1 LFREYYS
8 KIKSPFFYIMSR
20 FVLNQ
25 THPLIPR
32 EQNYVLD
39 RKIITIHSNDRDI
52 SKWPKANHFEIEL
65 PEDITNVQSIR
76 LVEIT
81 LPNSHYVF
89 TNAYQNTKL
98 SFDISGIYGGG
109 GFGAINGPYI
119 IEISEGS
126 YTADQ
131 LAIEI
136 ATKMNQ
142 VVSQDRKKFFQDF
155 KCKYNPVTNTF
166 WFGIGHANTRQKWGP
181 EWHFHLTFD
190 RKLPYDIP
198 CDQPVVWDH
207 YSKWGLPAYLGYCK
221 QTYVATIRD
230 ASGEFLDPSGGM
242 MFEFEESPWLTPYDS
257 CGNVIVVDISGGTD
271 ASGGNCCQMDIFGEQ
286 AIYMEIEKY
295 NSMDELVPWPGNT
308 AGMFNNDYSGKV
320 NSAFAKI
327 PIGLSNAF
335 SLYGDSKN
343 FYLMNATT
351 FSPPIDR
358 IKRLRF
364 TFRFH
369 DGRRVEFKCVPFN
382 FSLEINMLR
391 DEQPRR
397 MNVRIP
403 ASFV

>member
-1 LFREYYS
+1 
-8 KIKSPFFYIMSR
+8 MSR

-76 LVEIT
+76 LAEIT
-81 LPNSHYVF
+81 MPNSHYVF

-98 SFDISGIYGGG
+98 SFEIRGVPSLSSQRHT
-109 GFGAINGPYI
+109 

-142 VVSQDRKKFFQDF
+142 AVSSATSPTTWFKGF

-166 WFGIGHANTRQKWGP
+166 WFGAEGSPRVRFSLLFGQKI
-181 EWHFHLTFD
+181 
-190 RKLPYDIP
+190 PYDIP

-221 QTYVATIRD
+221 QTYKSSPRD

-242 MFEFEESPWLTPYDS
+242 MFEFEESRWLDAS
-257 CGNVIVVDISGGTD
+257 AVVVDISGGTD

>member
-1 LFREYYS
+1 
-8 KIKSPFFYIMSR
+8 MSR

-76 LVEIT
+76 LAEIT
-81 LPNSHYVF
+81 MPNSHYVF

-98 SFDISGIYGGG
+98 SFEISGGGLS
-109 GFGAINGPYI
+109 PSPQHHT

-142 VVSQDRKKFFQDF
+142 AVSRGMTPPTWFKGF

-166 WFGIGHANTRQKWGP
+166 WFGASTPRSRGVEFSLLFGQKI
-181 EWHFHLTFD
+181 
-190 RKLPYDIP
+190 PYDIP
-198 CDQPVVWDH
+198 CNQPVVWDH

-221 QTYVATIRD
+221 QTYVSRPRD

-242 MFEFEESPWLTPYDS
+242 MFEFEESRWLDAS
-257 CGNVIVVDISGGTD
+257 AAVVDISGGTD

-295 NSMDELVPWPGNT
+295 NSIDELVPWPGNT